1 MVVIVVV
8 VIVVVVI
15 VVVVILVVVIAV
27 TILKGGAFTPFKMQS
42 GETET
47 DPYCQFLDPD
57 IFSQKLTF
65 FNSFWIQKLMC
76 FVRFW
81 GRKLRKFLFN
91 DICALRQG
99 ALWMVP
105 TCPPVRCPKAKDG
118 H

>member
-1 MVVIVVV
+1 MV

-15 VVVVILVVVIAV
+15 VVVVILVAVIAV

-65 FNSFWIQKLMC
+65 FNSFWIQKLMFC
-76 FVRFW
+76 VSFW
-81 GRKLRKFLFN
+81 VQKLIHNISFWLISAYHVIVDLMGDFLDSDF
-91 DICALRQG
+91 
-99 ALWMVP
+99 
-105 TCPPVRCPKAKDG
+105 
-118 H
+118 